1 MKIILYR
8 ILTLFI
14 LFLGGPFFFI
24 CGVVTLILHYM
35 TIYPIAYLLTGKWLT
50 TEYIDKLLDSYIEF
64 FENIQ
69 KKGDYEQADN
79 SNNEER

>member
-1 MKIILYR
+1 MKIIYR

-14 LFLGGPFFFI
+14 LFLGGTFFFI

-50 TEYIDKLLDSYIEF
+50 TDYIEKLLDSYIELCD
-64 FENIQ
+64 NLQ

-79 SNNEER
+79 SDNEER

>member
-1 MKIILYR
+1 MKTMKILLYR

-50 TEYIDKLLDSYIEF
+50 TDYIDKFLDSYIDLFKNTE
-64 FENIQ
+64 
-69 KKGDYEQADN
+69 KKGDYE
-79 SNNEER
+79 